1 MKIREKCEKCNNYYG
16 QNELYFAKNKS
27 EHLKK
32 CGFKIKC
39 DDCTEF
45 STTSLSLNES
55 EEKLKNH
62 QIKECNKSRK
72 WRKLVACKDI
82 IGGDCKHFFIDENN
96 NGPNDEK
103 LKKHLNQVHNGVSVI
118 SCKRFMQH
126 SPEWKNN
133 QCKFWFKRHL
143 DSKNNLTLDWKDI
156 EEHLK
161 NHPHFI
167 IFTE

>member
-1 MKIREKCEKCNNYYG
+1 MNIREKCEKCKNYYG

-96 NGPNDEK
+96 NEPNDEK